1 MLVRCC
7 DTEVFDGLKLIEA
20 FASLTRFSLVM
31 YRCCRLESNSR
42 FLLTFSP
49 VTSADARPYTSGWP
63 DKWTFSTY
71 TDIYIQVSSWA
82 HLNKRASQ

>member
-1 MLVRCC
+1 M
-7 DTEVFDGLKLIEA
+7 EVCVGLTL
-20 FASLTRFSLVM
+20 FSLVM

-49 VTSADARPYTSGWP
+49 VTSAEARPYTSGWA

-71 TDIYIQVSSWA
+71 TDISIQ
-82 HLNKRASQ
+82 ASTRFRLDKAENWKLRGHADGR